1 MTPEFERIIAA
12 KEKRRRDLA
21 ALSFPEKVAIVVL
34 LQKMVAPI
42 WKSRGREVHVWQI
55 PATSNQSV
63 LADPSR

>member
-12 KEKRRRDLA
+12 KEKRRKDLA

-42 WKSRGREVHVWQI
+42 WKGRGREVHVWQI
-55 PATSNQSV
+55 PAANDQSV